1 MGAYAK
7 DVVAESELSDT
18 DKRALTELR
27 KTIDGL
33 AKDIAGV
40 AERQARNA
48 TEAVEAGASTVR
60 RNIRRQPAMAMG
72 VAAVAGAALA
82 IAIVPR
88 RSSRRSSA
96 NSWSDWSPVTRADL
110 HDFADG
116 MQRSMTR
123 AMRSVN
129 SVPITSSLERVADA
143 LTKAEHN
150 AGVSSALEKVGG
162 WFSRMQSN
170 AADLKKKV

>member
-7 DVVAESELSDT
+7 DVVADSELT
-18 DKRALTELR
+18 ENDKRTVSELR

-33 AKDIAGV
+33 AKDIAAV
-40 AERQARNA
+40 AEKQAHNA
-48 TEAVEAGASTVR
+48 KETVEAGASTVR
-60 RNIRRQPAMAMG
+60 RNIRRQPGLAMG
-72 VAAVAGAALA
+72 VAAVTGAVLA
-82 IAIVPR
+82 IALVPR
-88 RSSRRSSA
+88 RASRRSSA
-96 NSWSDWSPVTRADL
+96 SSWADWSPVTRADL

-129 SVPITSSLERVADA
+129 SVPLTSSLERVADA
-143 LTKAEHN
+143 LTKADQN

-162 WFSRMQSN
+162 WLSRVQSG
-170 AADLKKKV
+170 AADLKKKS

>member
-7 DVVAESELSDT
+7 DIEAERELSET
-18 DKRALTELR
+18 DKRTVAELR

-33 AKDIAGV
+33 AKDIAAL
-40 AERQARNA
+40 AEQQARNA
-48 TEAVEAGASTVR
+48 KETVEAGASTVR
-60 RNIRRQPAMAMG
+60 RSIRRQPALAMG
-72 VAAVAGAALA
+72 AAAVAGAAVA
-82 IAIVPR
+82 IALVPR
-88 RSSRRSSA
+88 RASHRSPASSWA
-96 NSWSDWSPVTRADL
+96 DWSPVTRADL

-129 SVPITSSLERVADA
+129 SVPLTSSLERVADA
-143 LTKAEHN
+143 LTKADRN

-162 WFSRMQSN
+162 WLRPAQPS
-170 AADLKKKV
+170 AADLKKKS